1 MFVFKLCIQLST
13 YLRLPPDERNSWE
26 WRGDVYIIWTD
37 DNSLRSLY
45 RWNTRAWRPGFRS
58 LIQLNRFARNGLR
71 SISTA
76 GPREGEGAKGRY
88 HTVATVFFTSRKRA
102 SKLRPGPR
110 LTGNGSLRVRS
121 GRVSSS
127 LLFSIYIYSFE
138 RGMDFNFKTKRMANE
153 WCCDLRNGIGGED
166 GFRMIEGGFKL
177 VWRLERRL
185 EKQEVGTVTN
195 RLGEA

>member
-1 MFVFKLCIQLST
+1 MKLSQRGSLRKKKRYFCTSCLYSNFASNYLPILGYRQMRGTAENEEET
-13 YLRLPPDERNSWE
+13 YTRN
-26 WRGDVYIIWTD
+26 IIWTD

-153 WCCDLRNGIGGED
+153 
-166 GFRMIEGGFKL
+166 
-177 VWRLERRL
+177 
-185 EKQEVGTVTN
+185 
-195 RLGEA
+195 